1 MPGPVTR
8 LAAVE
13 ARFRAPLGTA
23 RGDIASRTSLLLA
36 VAEGDHTGWGE
47 AAAFPSGIGGS
58 AHAARQALEEWARD
72 PSRLPEVPI
81 ARVAVEAARMDLAAR
96 QAGMPLHRRLGGSD
110 EAVPARHPIGL
121 ADDIESLLDEVR
133 SAAAAGITH
142 LKLKVAPDRD
152 LEPVRAVR
160 REFPDMDVAVDA
172 NGSYPDL
179 DHPSPVAL
187 DEAGVSIIEQPF
199 HAADLVSHRLLQDR
213 VAAAV
218 CLDESVRTLETAA
231 MAMSAGA
238 GRMIAIKLGRH
249 GWSDAVTILEQARD
263 AGFEVKAGGTFDTA
277 VGRRHLLAF
286 ATLPGVTDA
295 EVAPPS
301 GYLED
306 AFGDYPEVVN
316 GTVTPSDEPGIGMD
330 AEVDLEILTP

>member
-1 MPGPVTR
+1 MIR

-13 ARFRAPLGTA
+13 ARFRTPLGTA
-23 RGDIASRTSLLLA
+23 DGVIGSRTSLLLA
-36 VAEGDHTGWGE
+36 ITEGDHTGWGE

-58 AHAARQALEEWARD
+58 ADAAHRALEEWAHD
-72 PSRLPEVPI
+72 PSSLPDVPI

-96 QAGMPLHRRLGGSD
+96 RAGIPLHRRLGGTD
-110 EAVPARHPIGL
+110 DPVPARHPIGL
-121 ADDIESLLDEVR
+121 ATDRDAFLAAVR
-133 SAAAAGITH
+133 SAAGAGITH
-142 LKLKVAPDRD
+142 LKLKVAPGHDV
-152 LEPVRAVR
+152 EAVRAVR
-160 REFPDMDVAVDA
+160 TEFPDIDVAVDA

-179 DHPSPVAL
+179 DHPSPAAL
-187 DEAGVSIIEQPF
+187 DDLGVSIIEQPF

-213 VAAAV
+213 ISATV
-218 CLDESVRTLETAA
+218 CLDESVRTTETAA

-238 GRMIAIKLGRH
+238 GRMVAIKLGRH

-263 AGFEVKAGGTFDTA
+263 TGFEVKAGGTFDTA

-295 EVAPPS
+295 EVAPPQ

-330 AEVDLEILTP
+330 PEVDLEILTP